1 MLIIEIWLSVT
12 VLFCYRLTVETIV
25 FQMIRLKAC
34 KDIDTNIDNDWRT
47 EKLDLK
53 NLIKVR
59 KPKLMQ
65 IIQKAIS
72 QTKAILL

>member
-1 MLIIEIWLSVT
+1 
-12 VLFCYRLTVETIV
+12 
-25 FQMIRLKAC
+25 MIRLKAC

-53 NLIKVR
+53 NLIKVS